1 MEKDQ
6 PETQEPQIVTIEEK
20 QPQVATEARK
30 MPEIKCDFSTANQFL
45 KMPVHET
52 MPNGNIR
59 IKAFFEDPLKYVGG
73 LYSFGGWAKTTRKA
87 KDKKEVDGVETTQRL
102 LFVELSD
109 GTCQDTLQV
118 VVNESIGSELM
129 DKLEKNT
136 SVATSW
142 QFRGTVIKS
151 GHDKQLAELQVA
163 EPVKHLAVVIGAN
176 MAPGKYPIQKKAHK
190 LETIRQFPHLRMR
203 SNILGASFRLRNA
216 LSMATHLFF
225 QSMGFLYIHTPLIT
239 CSDCEGAGEMFS
251 VTTMLKQDTDITTLP
266 QKKKKKNQIDFS
278 KDFFERQAFLTV
290 SGQLNVEPYCC
301 SMSNVYTFGPTFR
314 AEQSFTTR
322 HLAEFWMIEPELA
335 FAGMTENMHCAEQ
348 YMKFCITYCLTNCM
362 DDIELCSKAMDKEKC
377 GGDLIKY
384 LADIA
389 NSDFRKMEYTEA
401 IKILEEAIANGKTFE
416 IPVVWGM
423 DLKSEHERFLC
434 EVIVKGPLFLYNY
447 PKDIKPF
454 YMKVNE
460 DDKTVGAMDL

>member
-6 PETQEPQIVTIEEK
+6 PETQEPKTVTIEEK
-20 QPQVATEARK
+20 KPEVATEARK
-30 MPEIKCDFSTANQFL
+30 MPEIKCDFETANQFL

-59 IKAFFEDPLKYVGG
+59 IKAFFENPLKYIGG

-87 KDKKEVDGVETTQRL
+87 KDKIEVDGVEQTKRL

-118 VVNESIGSELM
+118 VVNESIGSEIM

-151 GHDKQLAELQVA
+151 GHDKQVAELQVI
-163 EPVKHLAVVIGAN
+163 EPVKHLATVIGAN

-239 CSDCEGAGEMFS
+239 CSDCEGAGEMFG
-251 VTTMLKQDTDITTLP
+251 VTTLLKQDTDITALP
-266 QKKKKKNQIDFS
+266 QKKEEEKYHRLWRRFFQKTSFS
-278 KDFFERQAFLTV
+278 
-290 SGQLNVEPYCC
+290 N
-301 SMSNVYTFGPTFR
+301 
-314 AEQSFTTR
+314 
-322 HLAEFWMIEPELA
+322 
-335 FAGMTENMHCAEQ
+335 
-348 YMKFCITYCLTNCM
+348 CIWTAQC
-362 DDIELCSKAMDKEKC
+362 
-377 GGDLIKY
+377 
-384 LADIA
+384 
-389 NSDFRKMEYTEA
+389 
-401 IKILEEAIANGKTFE
+401 
-416 IPVVWGM
+416 
-423 DLKSEHERFLC
+423 
-434 EVIVKGPLFLYNY
+434 
-447 PKDIKPF
+447 
-454 YMKVNE
+454 
-460 DDKTVGAMDL
+460 